1 MNYRTRS
8 QLISRFQWNHS
19 KIPHDKKLKKRI
31 QEEGRKR
38 KGRMKISVKT
48 ISHNEPREIEV
59 AAPMVNELRSKV
71 AVICYEI
78 TPADAHRVRLIYKG
92 RVLEDDK
99 NLTDYGINDGDVVHA
114 VIRPLFQNENSSA
127 TVSTNTANP
136 TSSSTSQQTD
146 TASAPRSSNGLPRG
160 IPALPNI
167 PGINFEQVADNV
179 FMGSM
184 SLDLSDTNVDQSA
197 IMNMISNAIGG
208 PLTRNNNGPN
218 NNNQNINLSQRDR
231 VRSVSESNNNNSNNN
246 INNNTNSNRNTNVNS
261 TSNSNTRLS
270 PAMRQLISTFQ
281 SFLNSI
287 VTILRDMQRDNADVA
302 QIQALLSLISSQSIL
317 LANVMSVANFQTLA
331 NIPGVPPLP
340 VPNTP
345 MPMPQ
350 YSYPPYPMPYYATMA
365 SGAQRSYAQ
374 SQSVPT
380 NSASPQLPPVPTQ
393 VPPFSWP
400 PVPAQVSSFSWP
412 AVHTPATPFTLP
424 SAQTS
429 AQAQPQTQTT
439 FSFNTPETS
448 AQTQPQTQTTF
459 CFNARENEA
468 NSTSGGQ
475 VPLIPSASRP
485 VVVVPSVVE
494 VNGPSNNNNQQSAPI
509 VVSTTSSNN
518 SAGVSV
524 SNDFVD
530 VNSIN
535 SLDQTLNVAVSA
547 IASAFGASD
556 ETSSAMSGLLSN
568 ILGPNGV
575 INNTNVRNFS
585 RSIIRANNRQTG
597 ADNTNESTGEDS
609 IGFD

>member
-1 MNYRTRS
+1 MA
-8 QLISRFQWNHS
+8 
-19 KIPHDKKLKKRI
+19 
-31 QEEGRKR
+31 
-38 KGRMKISVKT
+38 MKVSVKT
-48 ISHNEPREIEV
+48 ISHNEPREIEL
-59 AAPMVNELRSKV
+59 AAPLVTELRSKV

-114 VIRPLFQNENSSA
+114 VIRPVFQNDNSSA

-208 PLTRNNNGPN
+208 PLARNNNGPN

-231 VRSVSESNNNNSNNN
+231 VRSVSESNNNNNNSNNN
-246 INNNTNSNRNTNVNS
+246 INNNTNSNRNTNINN
-261 TSNSNTRLS
+261 TSDSNTRLS

-302 QIQALLSLISSQSIL
+302 QIQAILNLISSQSIL
-317 LANVMSVANFQTLA
+317 LANVMSVANFQSPA

-350 YSYPPYPMPYYATMA
+350 YSYPPYPMPYYTTYGSPGYSGYSGYSGYPGYAAMVSGA
-365 SGAQRSYAQ
+365 GAQRSYAQ

-380 NSASPQLPPVPTQ
+380 NSASPQLPPAPTQ

-400 PVPAQVSSFSWP
+400 PVPTYSAQVQAPPFSWP
-412 AVHTPATPFTLP
+412 PVPAQVPPFYTLATPFTLP

-429 AQAQPQTQTT
+429 AQTQPQTQTT
-439 FSFNTPETS
+439 FS
-448 AQTQPQTQTTF
+448 
-459 CFNARENEA
+459 FNARENEA

-475 VPLIPSASRP
+475 VPPIPSVSRP
-485 VVVVPSVVE
+485 TVVVPSVAE
-494 VNGPSNNNNQQSAPI
+494 VNRPSNNNSQQQNPPT

-556 ETSSAMSGLLSN
+556 ENSSAISGLLSN

-585 RSIIRANNRQTG
+585 RSVIRANNRQTG
-597 ADNTNESTGEDS
+597 ADNTNESTGDDS